1 MISCIPR
8 PSVCLQMTDKRFQ
21 DFTES
26 LSYLLVHFRPGNS
39 TKNKQT
45 TGSSQRQNT
54 QAQAKQHSVCSA
66 VKPNMKQHRRLT
78 SKGQDSA
85 IHLHLKEK
93 IHSFRDAIE
102 E

>member
-8 PSVCLQMTDKRFQ
+8 PSVCVQMTDKRFQ

-39 TKNKQT
+39 DKKTPQT

-66 VKPNMKQHRRLT
+66 VKPNSYST
-78 SKGQDSA
+78 NT
-85 IHLHLKEK
+85 
-93 IHSFRDAIE
+93 
-102 E
+102 